1 MHLPDAIHALREQ
14 LRASPQDADGHARLA
29 AQLASRGR
37 NAEARDAL
45 RLGVSVLPG
54 EPGLWWRLAIAE
66 SNMGDG
72 AAALACLERAIA
84 ARPRDAEDWRR
95 IGWTY
100 LEYWRHAEAIAAL
113 ERAAT
118 LDPGSPGI
126 EALLASARQQSGDTG
141 GALEALARATARVPG
156 DLALEVA
163 TRLMLPQV
171 YADGAD
177 ASRWRSRYTDG
188 LDRLEERLPQ
198 WRGQAERVFD
208 LGHENFLLAYQGE
221 DDRALQRRYS
231 SFISALAQVA
241 RPEWRERSA
250 ATFDGSRR
258 LRVGFAASIFRDCTA
273 GRYFERWLTGLD
285 AGRFER
291 FVYHCAPIS
300 DEFTQ
305 RIAASSEHFVA
316 ARTDNLAFAQSIAAD
331 RLDVIVYPEV
341 GMTPVSYLLAALRL
355 APVQAVGWGHPVT
368 TGSDAIDYYFTAAAM
383 EPPDGAQHY
392 EERLVPLPG
401 LGVEY
406 AMPAT
411 ESAFTRAE
419 MGLPSAGSIY
429 LCPQSLF
436 KIHPEMDAIFA
447 EVLAADPGAMLVF
460 FQAMTRG
467 VTERLGE
474 RVQRAL
480 AARGVPPRG
489 QVKFLPR
496 LPGALFRRA
505 IAAADVVLDTVRWSG
520 GNTSLDTL
528 ASGTPL
534 VAMEGRFM
542 RARQTAAMLRI
553 IGLEELVAD
562 SIEGYV
568 SLAVAIAR
576 DRERN
581 AHLRGEIAERR
592 GALFDRRECTA
603 AFAEALIHMAGGD

>member
-1 MHLPDAIHALREQ
+1 MQTDVVELLREH
-14 LRASPQDADGHARLA
+14 LRLAPRDADTHARLA
-29 AQLASRGR
+29 VELSARGQGV
-37 NAEARDAL
+37 EAREAL
-45 RLGVSVLPG
+45 REAVAALPG
-54 EPGLWWRLAIAE
+54 VAGLWWRLAIAE
-66 SNMGDG
+66 SNLGDG
-72 AAALACLERAIA
+72 TAALACNSRAIEA
-84 ARPRDAEDWRR
+84 GPQDAEDWCR

-100 LEYWRHAEAIAAL
+100 LVYWRYAEAQAAL
-113 ERAAT
+113 EKAAA
-118 LDPGSPGI
+118 LDPGNPRI
-126 EALLASARQQSGDTG
+126 ETLLANVRQQSGDAQ
-141 GALEALARATARVPG
+141 GALQSLARANARAPG
-156 DLALEVA
+156 DLAVEVA
-163 TRLMLPQV
+163 GRLMLPQV
-171 YADGAD
+171 YASVED
-177 ASRWRSRYTDG
+177 AARWRERYVEG
-188 LDRLEERLPQ
+188 LGQLEAGAAR
-198 WRGQAERVFD
+198 WRAQAARVFE

-221 DDRALQRRYS
+221 DDREPQRRYS
-231 SFISALAQVA
+231 AFIASLAGTA
-241 RPEWRERSA
+241 KPEWRETAR
-250 ATFDGSRR
+250 ATFDGGRR

-273 GRYFERWLTGLD
+273 GRYFERWITGLD
-285 AGRFER
+285 PRRFER

-300 DEFTQ
+300 DAFTE
-305 RIAASSEHFVA
+305 RIAAASEHFVA
-316 ARTDNLAFAQSIAAD
+316 AHAGNEDLAARIRGD

-355 APVQAVGWGHPVT
+355 APVQAAGWGHPVT
-368 TGSDAIDYYFTAAAM
+368 TGSNAIDRYFTAAAM
-383 EPPDGAQHY
+383 EPPGAQAHY
-392 EERLVPLPG
+392 EERLERLPG

-411 ESAFTRAE
+411 EPAFTRAE

-447 EVLAADPGAMLVF
+447 EVLAVDPGAMLVF
-460 FQAMTRG
+460 FQAMSRG

-592 GALFDRRECTA
+592 GALFDRRECTE
-603 AFAEALIHMAGGD
+603 AFAEALIHMASGD